1 MTQPGLYRTLS
12 RATLVDQV
20 MVCCGEVVTIVSCH
34 PGHRQRL
41 HPHREQE
48 AGARA
53 GGGHGLLPAGP
64 GPASRPPSSPA
75 TRPPGSPEAAAGGR
89 EASGQHRPGH
99 AAPGAATLPLMQ
111 SSSRPL
117 CPGPEQA
124 AAGVGPAAAGEP
136 AGGPGPGRGEV
147 RRGNVATAP
156 NYHLQV
162 HSRAH
167 LGHGAV
173 PHLLQ
178 RPDLPHGE
186 AALPRAR

>member
-1 MTQPGLYRTLS
+1 
-12 RATLVDQV
+12 

-34 PGHRQRL
+34 PGHRQCL

-53 GGGHGLLPAGP
+53 GGGHGLLSAGP
-64 GPASRPPSSPA
+64 GSASRPPSWPAPA

-124 AAGVGPAAAGEP
+124 AAGVGQSAAGEP

-147 RRGNVATAP
+147 RRGNVASAP
-156 NYHLQV
+156 NHHLQV

-178 RPDLPHGE
+178 RSDLPHGE